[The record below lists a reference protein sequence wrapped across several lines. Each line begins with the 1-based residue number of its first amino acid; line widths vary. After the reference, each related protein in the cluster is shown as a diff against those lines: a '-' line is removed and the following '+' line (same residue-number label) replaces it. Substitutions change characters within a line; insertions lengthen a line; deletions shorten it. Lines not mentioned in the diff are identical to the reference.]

1 MTKRSLRFPLDV
13 EDGWPPVAVECL
25 PFTVVAG
32 GLELQ
37 AAPLFVKK
45 LSVGDVIRV
54 VARKDEVR
62 SWKHRRRSKHST
74 IWLLETARGAKRQV
88 AAVGKR
94 LRALGC
100 VTTTAEQL
108 GVHAVDVPPEAS
120 LADVDAVLATLDGE
134 KVAVAFPS
142 LRHPD
147 A

>member
-1 MTKRSLRFPLDV
+1 MTKRSLSFPLEV
-13 EDGWPPVAVECL
+13 EDGWPPVASECL

-45 LSVGDVIRV
+45 LSVGDVISV
-54 VARKDEVR
+54 VAREDEVR

-94 LRALGC
+94 LRSLGC
-100 VTTTAEQL
+100 VTSSAEQL
-108 GVHAVDVPPEAS
+108 VVHAVDVPPGTR
-120 LADVDAVLATLDGE
+120 LAAVDAVLASLDAA

-142 LRHPD
+142 LRHQ
-147 A
+147 